1 MLVGQDVALGR
12 DEDARTRA
20 AAHPIPWAKEGVG
33 SEQLFPGVA
42 LHGQGVDAHHGR
54 ARLLRGVRDGVVAG
68 YRRRRGDRLCRGDGC
83 RGRGHLVLCVP
94 ARWRKETAQVEGG
107 EDGQQRQRADRERS
121 VHSCLRLGSAAGRS
135 TSDAA
140 VWA

>member
-1 MLVGQDVALGR
+1 MRTTAGPAFSAASAMASLRAIAEGAATACAVATG
-12 DEDARTRA
+12 
-20 AAHPIPWAKEGVG
+20 
-33 SEQLFPGVA
+33 
-42 LHGQGVDAHHGR
+42 
-54 ARLLRGVRDGVVAG
+54 AG
-68 YRRRRGDRLCRGDGC
+68 AGGTWSS
-83 RGRGHLVLCVP
+83 VP